1 MKCVSSILAFDIYI
15 YSYLGNPFEY
25 FIRKIFFICNAATH
39 LKMPEEEGEDEPD
52 AHPHDP
58 RHNHERQQTEVGKG
72 LWEKNSLEYCQLVK
86 I

>member
-1 MKCVSSILAFDIYI
+1 MKGISSILAFDIYI

-25 FIRKIFFICNAATH
+25 FIRKIVFICNSNAATH

-52 AHPHDP
+52 ADPHDP

-72 LWEKNSLEYCQLVK
+72 LREKK
-86 I
+86 